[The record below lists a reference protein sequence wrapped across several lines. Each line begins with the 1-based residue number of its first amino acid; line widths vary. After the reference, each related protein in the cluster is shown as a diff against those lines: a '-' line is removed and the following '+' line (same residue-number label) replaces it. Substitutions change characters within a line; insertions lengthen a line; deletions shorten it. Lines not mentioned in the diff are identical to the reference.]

1 MEVKVVLARS
11 DTALGFLRGPPHR
24 PGSGRKDRRYRH
36 DVLTCAAVRHPGM
49 RGDVPAGPPP
59 DPSQEEQMLLVDA
72 SRTSRELVR
81 DLRAIP
87 PGGEALPES
96 VAWQT
101 FLELRKR
108 GEPDATRLFLTA
120 VRNLHSRRCIAGAAL
135 PTDDPL
141 PDEHRLTDDAF
152 LAD

>member
-1 MEVKVVLARS
+1 
-11 DTALGFLRGPPHR
+11 
-24 PGSGRKDRRYRH
+24 
-36 DVLTCAAVRHPGM
+36 
-49 RGDVPAGPPP
+49 
-59 DPSQEEQMLLVDA
+59 MLLVDA

-152 LAD
+152 LADLWKAYKKCITNHRTGPAGQLLRDMEEHLS